1 MVNAISPKMVANL
14 ENVLPRESVMELLR
28 LLPDETITAIASA
41 IPVSHVAKILKDATG
56 SLNVNLTDIILDIPP
71 SLLVKM
77 LKKVVHAISPS
88 VLKYLAI
95 TLPPEAIVRIVRTIP
110 EQVVSD
116 VLNVLPPKTLTRFI
130 QAVPI
135 ETIIS
140 YVNVALN
147 TEETRDPHNTLV
159 TFTEHISNILKTL
172 PATLL
177 TKFVKAIPT
186 AAIVEIVDILPK
198 ETIAEGASLLSGEE
212 GFPLL
217 SVLPAEAVAHA
228 VTAIPPDCIV
238 KVLDAI
244 PQRTIGSFAN
254 MIVGIPTEQ
263 VKKFFTLVPVGA
275 LKHILTRLPPRT
287 IEKLASSLPPET
299 VEKMAHSVSSTTIE
313 PIMQSFRPGE
323 LRRLIRSVSTF
334 TLSKLLS
341 AVPQDL
347 MVNLT
352 QSLPPEQIGKLF
364 SAIPPEI
371 ISAVVTHLNP
381 ADMVAL
387 MKTMPPSIIENMLTT
402 LPTEMMVNMTKIL
415 PPDQLQSL
423 MDLLPKS
430 MIGKMIAVLPQDV
443 LVNLVTAFDTDAM
456 LDMMQKLDSTQLIG
470 ILSTLPVETVVNL
483 TKSQTPEQTMALLG
497 SLPPDGIMNLTKVFP
512 TDTFLDML
520 QSLPLEG
527 VMQLMASMPLKD
539 LFTLAG
545 QLTPEQMTRVMETFA
560 NDPDFLPS
568 MMAKVDFD
576 RIASM
581 VESVPSDLIMQLV
594 SSVDMSKIMG
604 VVKRMMPKVQ
614 GLVLKKIEGALDTLA
629 RNSTQTFAA
638 CLEDVE
644 FVARNLLNFS
654 EWAFKMVD
662 ASGKPGRGLLEGNI
676 HMIGNF
682 DQCKGI
688 RHVITQGPRQGD
700 VISGSYCHVQF
711 HIPLEA
717 LPPVPGDGILPMPEI
732 AMDVCLPHTCKAVD
746 IHRFLKTFHLPMNVT
761 IPRVACQQD
770 MELAKMVEQLQQCL
784 SLPVLSSSPSLG
796 QLLMSSSC
804 ASVILLL
811 STTMKRLH
819 KLQKNR
825 TSVSKSIQRGAGVD
839 EDGKARE
846 KLLSRT
852 DPESA
857 LVHDP
862 AVTGLLMKKSAME
875 TNVDN
880 ISINSQKFDSCSHRD
895 KEIVVAQPDDRL
907 WLRVATAF
915 SLPSNLR
922 LLLSTHSFNGS
933 ITCLHGIRVLSMLW
947 VSFANS
953 VIFSALNFE
962 NLMHAAQDLIS
973 LPAQMILNSSLAQD
987 TFFTISG
994 VVTAVTFFTAISSN
1008 GGLKITHIIYYYLH
1022 RFVRISP
1029 AYMLTLLVCTCLL
1042 GYTANGPHWPPPLQQ
1057 QCQEQWW
1064 FNMLFINNYFTSIE
1078 HMCMSWT
1085 WFLANLMQFY
1095 WIAPIVL
1102 VPLAFGL
1109 RVVGLVLMGLL
1120 VVVQIV
1126 STVVLEININGD
1138 VLRRQSDYLWRIYQQ
1153 PYCRVAPYALG
1164 LAVGFI
1170 LHQKKF
1176 KFPMGKI
1183 ITCVGWL
1190 LTVTITTILTLITY
1204 DENRHLLNDATGWSH
1219 PVRTAHETLQRPL
1232 WALAV
1237 CWVIFACASGN
1248 GGLINKF
1255 FSWRGFVP
1263 LSRLTYCVYLIH
1275 PVVVIADLMAYRV
1288 FAYFTISYVLFRY
1301 IGYIVVG
1308 YLLAL
1313 ILAVL
1318 VQAPLLA
1325 LEKTIFQK
1333 KSAH

>member
-1 MVNAISPKMVANL
+1 
-14 ENVLPRESVMELLR
+14 
-28 LLPDETITAIASA
+28 
-41 IPVSHVAKILKDATG
+41 
-56 SLNVNLTDIILDIPP
+56 
-71 SLLVKM
+71 
-77 LKKVVHAISPS
+77 
-88 VLKYLAI
+88 
-95 TLPPEAIVRIVRTIP
+95 
-110 EQVVSD
+110 
-116 VLNVLPPKTLTRFI
+116 
-130 QAVPI
+130 
-135 ETIIS
+135 
-140 YVNVALN
+140 
-147 TEETRDPHNTLV
+147 
-159 TFTEHISNILKTL
+159 
-172 PATLL
+172 
-177 TKFVKAIPT
+177 
-186 AAIVEIVDILPK
+186 
-198 ETIAEGASLLSGEE
+198 
-212 GFPLL
+212 
-217 SVLPAEAVAHA
+217 
-228 VTAIPPDCIV
+228 
-238 KVLDAI
+238 
-244 PQRTIGSFAN
+244 
-254 MIVGIPTEQ
+254 
-263 VKKFFTLVPVGA
+263 
-275 LKHILTRLPPRT
+275 
-287 IEKLASSLPPET
+287 
-299 VEKMAHSVSSTTIE
+299 
-313 PIMQSFRPGE
+313 
-323 LRRLIRSVSTF
+323 
-334 TLSKLLS
+334 
-341 AVPQDL
+341 
-347 MVNLT
+347 
-352 QSLPPEQIGKLF
+352 
-364 SAIPPEI
+364 
-371 ISAVVTHLNP
+371 
-381 ADMVAL
+381 
-387 MKTMPPSIIENMLTT
+387 
-402 LPTEMMVNMTKIL
+402 
-415 PPDQLQSL
+415 
-423 MDLLPKS
+423 
-430 MIGKMIAVLPQDV
+430 
-443 LVNLVTAFDTDAM
+443 
-456 LDMMQKLDSTQLIG
+456 
-470 ILSTLPVETVVNL
+470 
-483 TKSQTPEQTMALLG
+483 
-497 SLPPDGIMNLTKVFP
+497 
-512 TDTFLDML
+512 
-520 QSLPLEG
+520 
-527 VMQLMASMPLKD
+527 
-539 LFTLAG
+539 
-545 QLTPEQMTRVMETFA
+545 
-560 NDPDFLPS
+560 
-568 MMAKVDFD
+568 
-576 RIASM
+576 
-581 VESVPSDLIMQLV
+581 
-594 SSVDMSKIMG
+594 
-604 VVKRMMPKVQ
+604 
-614 GLVLKKIEGALDTLA
+614 
-629 RNSTQTFAA
+629 
-638 CLEDVE
+638 
-644 FVARNLLNFS
+644 
-654 EWAFKMVD
+654 
-662 ASGKPGRGLLEGNI
+662 
-676 HMIGNF
+676 MIGNF

-717 LPPVPGDGILPMPEI
+717 LPPVPGDCANFVVYCPQGILPMPEI

-746 IHRFLKTFHLPMNVT
+746 IHRFLKTCEFIFHGNSS
-761 IPRVACQQD
+761 I
-770 MELAKMVEQLQQCL
+770 
-784 SLPVLSSSPSLG
+784 SSSAHECHHTPG
-796 QLLMSSSC
+796 GMSTGHGTSQDGG
-804 ASVILLL
+804 AIATMLVIAGIVILTIIGTVIDVIFVRKCHPITVNNNEKATQAAKEQDFSL
-811 STTMKRLH
+811 KIY
-819 KLQKNR
+819 
-825 TSVSKSIQRGAGVD
+825 SKGVTVG
-839 EDGKARE
+839 EQQMGTVLELMRMARPE
-846 KLLSRT
+846 KRT